1 MFPKAAERDRWND
14 TLTRLIN
21 RIVQR
26 EEGKTKTQVMS
37 EVGKELRQHF
47 NSYPDEPTIR
57 INQKGRDGFQV
68 MVTIHKVGKL
78 KMDFTVR
85 NEISQ

>member
-1 MFPKAAERDRWND
+1 MFPRAAEKDRWTE

-26 EEGKTKTQVMS
+26 EEGKAKAQVMS
-37 EVGKELRQHF
+37 TVGKELRQHF

-57 INQKGRDGFQV
+57 IIEKGSDGFQV
-68 MVTIHKVGKL
+68 MVTLPNIAKI
-78 KMDFTVR
+78 KMNFTVT